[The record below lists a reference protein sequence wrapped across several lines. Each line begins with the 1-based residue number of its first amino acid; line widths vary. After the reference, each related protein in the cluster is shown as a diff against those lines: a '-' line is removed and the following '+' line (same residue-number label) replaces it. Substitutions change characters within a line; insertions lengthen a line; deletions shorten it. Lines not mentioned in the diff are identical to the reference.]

1 LARTAQA
8 MRAVLLASAT
18 ATFLAGI
25 LASSFHDP
33 GMLVGMGEGVTDY
46 GCRADNQEA
55 SQVAVAWLRYAAE
68 HHSVSQLPKPSS
80 PDWGAKSCCVNGMW
94 RQSLQ

>member
-18 ATFLAGI
+18 ATFLGH
-25 LASSFHDP
+25 LGKQLDDP
-33 GMLVGMGEGVTDY
+33 GMFIGMGAGVTDY